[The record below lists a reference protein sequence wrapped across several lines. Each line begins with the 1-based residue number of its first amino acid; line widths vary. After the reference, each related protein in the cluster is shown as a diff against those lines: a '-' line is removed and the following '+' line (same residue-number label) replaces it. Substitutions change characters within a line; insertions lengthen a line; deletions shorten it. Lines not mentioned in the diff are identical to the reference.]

1 MPRTLPYR
9 LLSQPQPMTPLKA
22 PNPLGSHPLAP
33 PTQQTSPRRARSPLP
48 QIRVT
53 PPPPS
58 SLPRMPLVS
67 FPIAN
72 RPTPSIASS
81 SVTPTTTA
89 QLVNQPTFPAPNLRR
104 HPFSR
109 RPPSSSSPTSS
120 TQTTAAAITQDLYPE
135 TLDHLFLQLFPFLP
149 EIKPIDALSSTVL
162 HHRYFCYN
170 LVDGSI
176 GRDESI
182 EPVAAP
188 TFVRACDI
196 RIDLR
201 RIAGPPRPTGFR
213 DLHLYKSW
221 MRPLRVLREAPVP

>member
-1 MPRTLPYR
+1 M
-9 LLSQPQPMTPLKA
+9 
-22 PNPLGSHPLAP
+22 
-33 PTQQTSPRRARSPLP
+33 SPLIQSRNVKSRLP
-48 QIRVT
+48 ALQATRFLSHCK
-53 PPPPS
+53 PPYTEHCQ
-58 SLPRMPLVS
+58 LQRD
-67 FPIAN
+67 AN
-72 RPTPSIASS
+72 HYGP
-81 SVTPTTTA
+81 
-89 QLVNQPTFPAPNLRR
+89 
-104 HPFSR
+104 
-109 RPPSSSSPTSS
+109 
-120 TQTTAAAITQDLYPE
+120 TTAAAIAQDLYPE
-135 TLDHLFLQLFPFLP
+135 IPDHLFLQLLPFLP